1 VEKEGQD
8 KTSGLYGKSS
18 TTNAKTSS
26 SLYSQK
32 GSCYVPQVGPRTP
45 SAAQPPPKGAGA
57 AQAWRAGHPT
67 PVLEAEAPE
76 PLAHRT
82 IPAAQLRCAA
92 TLAGHTL
99 HIHSKENALNETW
112 LRASFLLRVAFLRIH
127 LSCREQV
134 RILPVWVSISIPHT
148 ERRF

>member
-1 VEKEGQD
+1 MEKEGQD

-76 PLAHRT
+76 PLAH
-82 IPAAQLRCAA
+82 
-92 TLAGHTL
+92 
-99 HIHSKENALNETW
+99 NALNETW